1 VQHMVRGTRRAMC
14 KEITLLPTNRKGV
27 DLMKPKSSSFDRLV
41 ARYYPAVYSFA
52 ARLTDDPRDAVAL
65 TRQAFNAARNQLHRM
80 RSQTSIATV
89 LIAAVLRAGLAP
101 A

>member
-1 VQHMVRGTRRAMC
+1 MS
-14 KEITLLPTNRKGV
+14 KKGF
-27 DLMKPKSSSFDRLV
+27 MKTKNSRFDRLV

-65 TRQAFNAARNQLHRM
+65 TRHAFSNSRRQLQNIG
-80 RSQTSIATV
+80 SQTAIATV